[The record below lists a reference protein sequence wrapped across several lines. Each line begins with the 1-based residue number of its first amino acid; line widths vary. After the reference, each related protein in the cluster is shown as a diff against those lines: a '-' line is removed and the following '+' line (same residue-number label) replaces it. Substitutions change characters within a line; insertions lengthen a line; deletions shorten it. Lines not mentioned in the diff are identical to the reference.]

1 MDKEVK
7 YILSEQII
15 RLIKQYGKYLSLG
28 KEKKKEYSIDEIL
41 NDALVVAI
49 RQLVTGGRTKKNV

>member
-1 MDKEVK
+1 MDIEVK
-7 YILSEQII
+7 YILSEQTI

-28 KEKKKEYSIDEIL
+28 KGKKEYSVDEIL

-49 RQLVTGGRTKKNV
+49 RQLVSGSRTKKNV